1 MDSKVL
7 EQLYRKYHR
16 ELYLYIYAICKNKS
30 LAEDLLQET
39 FLKAILALP
48 DSHTNMRAWL
58 YLVARNLTYNALKK
72 AEHTTCELSKV
83 IAAKTDEGPLDTLL
97 QKEQYRSL
105 YDNLQKLSKRA
116 REILIM
122 QYFGKL
128 SHKEIAA
135 VLAMSPQA
143 VRMAAVRA
151 RKELRTYMEEEL

>member
-48 DSHTNMRAWL
+48 DGHTNMRAWL

-72 AEHTTCELSKV
+72 AEHTACKLSKV
-83 IAAKTDEGPLDTLL
+83 ITAKTDEGPLDTLL

-151 RKELRTYMEEEL
+151 RKELKTYMEEEL

>member
-30 LAEDLLQET
+30 LSEDLLQET
-39 FLKAILALP
+39 FLKAILAP
-48 DSHTNMRAWL
+48 DGHTNMRAWL

-72 AEHTTCELSKV
+72 AEHSPEVLAKALAV
-83 IAAKTDEGPLDTLL
+83 KTDEGPLDTLL

-105 YDNLQKLSKRA
+105 YENLQKLSRRA
-116 REILIM
+116 REILIL
-122 QYFGKL
+122 QYFAKL
-128 SHKEIAA
+128 SHKEIAQ

-151 RKELRTYMEEEL
+151 RKELKTYMEEEL

>member
-7 EQLYRKYHR
+7 EQLYKTYCR

-48 DSHTNMRAWL
+48 DNHTNMRAWL
-58 YLVARNLTYNALKK
+58 YLVARNLSYNALKK
-72 AEHTTCELSKV
+72 ARHTACELSKV
-83 IAAKTDEGPLDTLL
+83 TAAKTDEGPLDTLL

-105 YDNLQKLSKRA
+105 YDNLQKLSKRS
-116 REILIM
+116 RDILMM
-122 QYFGKL
+122 QYFGIL
-128 SHKEIAA
+128 SHKEIAS
-135 VLAMSPQA
+135 VLKMTPQA

-151 RKELRTYMEEEL
+151 RKELKTYMEEEL

>member
-30 LAEDLLQET
+30 LSEDLLQET

-72 AEHTTCELSKV
+72 AEHSPEVLAKALAV
-83 IAAKTDEGPLDTLL
+83 KTDEGPLDTLL

-105 YDNLQKLSKRA
+105 YENLQKLSRRA
-116 REILIM
+116 REILIL
-122 QYFGKL
+122 QYFAKL
-128 SHKEIAA
+128 SHKEIAQ

-151 RKELRTYMEEEL
+151 RKELKTYMEEEL